1 MNRADRK
8 IAERIARGGSLPT
21 AYDPWHDADREISET
36 LTTNPSDYTKKGGMV
51 IFEYGEGN
59 QR

>member
-8 IAERIARGGSLPT
+8 IAERIARGSLPT
-21 AYDPWHDADREISET
+21 AYDPWHDVDCEISVT
-36 LTTNPSDYTKKGGMV
+36 LTTKTSDYTKKRGMV
-51 IFEYGEGN
+51 IFEYGKEK